1 MPLCFV
7 SIGSNIE
14 RERNI
19 GAALVALRRHF
30 GPLLISS
37 VYETAAVGF
46 TGDPFYN
53 LVAAFVSDL
62 PVEQLREQLI
72 QIETAQGRTRTDPRH
87 GPRTLDIDIL
97 LYGELVRHDDRLDI
111 PRREIRDQTFVLGPL
126 AEITADLRNPETGER
141 IGDNWKKFEGNKT
154 LTAVRFTLH
163 DD

>member
-30 GPLLISS
+30 GPLLVSS

-46 TGDPFYN
+46 TGEPFYN
-53 LVAAFVSDL
+53 LVAAFASDL
-62 PVEQLREQLI
+62 QVERLREQLV
-72 QIETAQGRTRTDPRH
+72 QIETAQGRTRGDARH

-97 LYGELVRHDDRLDI
+97 LYGELVRHDHRHDI

-126 AEITADLRNPETGER
+126 TEIAADLRNPETGEC
-141 IGDNWKKFEGNKT
+141 IGESWKKFEGNKT
-154 LTAVRFTLH
+154 LTAVRFALH
-163 DD
+163 GD